1 MVTLSPLFIT
11 LHLISA
17 ILEGHGTA
25 SWSWFVGFFPESQAK
40 GKVFMTFDRV
50 YTPTGD
56 SHEAHLFCICIPRGQ
71 ADIFRSN
78 MDAVVQPRCSNEAVG
93 GREHCMVIS
102 SLFDIYGCSTF
113 YKRKFT
119 EANLISSSFRAGKWI
134 WRRRRT
140 TRLDGFVSVI
150 LDEAI
155 FSRLWSIFSIRYTR
169 KAQFLGGHEPRAIV
183 MDYLQLRYVTIEFS
197 TRF

>member
-1 MVTLSPLFIT
+1 
-11 LHLISA
+11 
-17 ILEGHGTA
+17 
-25 SWSWFVGFFPESQAK
+25 
-40 GKVFMTFDRV
+40 MTFDRV

-71 ADIFRSN
+71 AGIFRSD
-78 MDAVVQPRCSNEAVG
+78 MDVAVQPRCSYEAEG
-93 GREHCMVIS
+93 GREHCRVIS
-102 SLFDIYGCSTF
+102 GLSNIHGCSTF
-113 YKRKFT
+113 YIRKFT

-155 FSRLWSIFSIRYTR
+155 FSRLWSTFSIRYTR

-183 MDYLQLRYVTIEFS
+183 MDYLQLRYVTIEFF
-197 TRF
+197 TRFYF